1 MAGETVGEL
10 IQRLSKLDPN
20 LPVIVRDAQGLDYQP
35 SSVFSRTV
43 TAQEARESAQE
54 GTELL
59 MDYIDVEVAIICI
72 DY

>member
-1 MAGETVGEL
+1 MAGETLGEL

-20 LPVIVRDAQGLDYQP
+20 LPVVIQDPQGMVYQP

-43 TAQEARESAQE
+43 TAQEAKQQSSEW
-54 GTELL
+54 TDLL
-59 MDYIDVEVAIICI
+59 LDYVDVEMAFICT